1 MRKEAIMKK
10 IDTIIFDL
18 DGTLLSTLEDI
29 ADGVN
34 YILKKYGF
42 PQRTYDEIRSFVGN
56 GAARLLG
63 QALPDGQKTH
73 DFVKY
78 LEEYKKYY
86 LEHNNIKTSPY
97 EGIMELLSELSHKEY
112 KLAIVSNKNDKN
124 VKSLNKI
131 YFEDY
136 IKTAIGESKNIKRK
150 PAPDMVYKALDELGS
165 ALEKAV
171 YIGDSEVDIL
181 TAKNASI
188 PCVSVTWGFRDKEF
202 LKGQGA
208 EYLIDQPHE
217 LLEFLGE
224 ELVSEGGQ
232 I

>member
-1 MRKEAIMKK
+1 MRK

-34 YILKKYGF
+34 YILKKYGY

-56 GAARLLG
+56 GAAKLLG
-63 QALPDGQKTH
+63 QAMPDGQNNP
-73 DFVKY
+73 DFEKY

-86 LEHNNIKTSPY
+86 LEHNNIKTAPY
-97 EGIMELLSELSHKEY
+97 EGIMELLKELSHKDY
-112 KLAIVSNKNDKN
+112 KLTIVSNKNDRN

-136 IKTAIGESKNIKRK
+136 IKKAIGESKDIKRK
-150 PAPDMVYKALDELGS
+150 PAPDMVYKAIDEVGS

-171 YIGDSEVDIL
+171 YIGDSEVDVL
-181 TAKNASI
+181 TAKNAGMH
-188 PCVSVTWGFRDKEF
+188 CVCVTWGFRDKDF
-202 LKGQGA
+202 LKEQGA
-208 EYLIDQPHE
+208 EYLIDEPHE

-224 ELVSEGGQ
+224 APVLEEA
-232 I
+232 